1 MIKGQ
6 DGVQLLCFIDS
17 KTQNQADSIYSS
29 NQLIRFVRPVLL
41 IIKHQMTNLLQSR
54 HPLTLRYR
62 LQHHQ

>member
-29 NQLIRFVRPVLL
+29 NQ
-41 IIKHQMTNLLQSR
+41 
-54 HPLTLRYR
+54 
-62 LQHHQ
+62 